1 VVILGHGFW
10 QRRFGSA
17 SDVVGRAI
25 ELNEEPWE
33 IVGVMPRGFAYPVGS
48 TEPPELPAAGGLRD
62 MSHRAVPSP

>member
-1 VVILGHGFW
+1 MVILGHGFW

-48 TEPPELPAAGGLRD
+48 TEPPELDRWHQF
-62 MSHRAVPSP
+62 SRAVEKVIQPV